1 MNDIGF
7 MIIGAYLILHTPAI
21 IMLIVG
27 LYKLK
32 TKPNIG
38 KNLIIAAVIYF
49 LIGAGICGVL
59 LNGGI

>member
-7 MIIGAYLILHTPAI
+7 MIIAAYLILHTPAI

-32 TKPNIG
+32 TKPILA
-38 KNLIIAAVIYF
+38 KNLLIASCIYF
-49 LIGAGICGVL
+49 LVGAGICGAL
-59 LNGGI
+59 LNG

>member
-32 TKPNIG
+32 TKPTLA
-38 KNLIIAAVIYF
+38 KNLIIAAGIYF
-49 LIGAGICGVL
+49 LIGGGICGVL
-59 LNGGI
+59 LGG